1 MTSQDQRG
9 LGVTL
14 AVLMVLAVLAVLL
27 GVNRVSAQEPV
38 EVVNLGDVEAYIDD
52 AAGDLLVGFS
62 GAISGAMAVLE
73 HPVLAISNTVGIE
86 AAASEEWRDEMALG
100 LYAVNRTVWGV
111 AVLAVISLLV
121 SVAGVIGGR

>member
-14 AVLMVLAVLAVLL
+14 AVLMVLVVLAVLL
-27 GVNRVSAQEPV
+27 GFNRVLAQEPV

-52 AAGDLLVGFS
+52 AGADLAVGFS
-62 GAISGAMAVLE
+62 GAISGAMAAIEPPL
-73 HPVLAISNTVGIE
+73 LAISNTVGSE
-86 AAASEEWRDEMALG
+86 AAAAEEWRDEMALG